1 MVYAAGVGG
10 SGGMELTW
18 DAGSLAS
25 WFDRYLVP
33 HGIRTRVSS
42 QMSGQLDVWVECDG
56 EPERDRLVRFI
67 CHRLHSLNLAA
78 IEGVRIMARRAGQ
91 AELLWQQSVP
101 LEQRPGLNSTA
112 YYQRQAVRSPDRQLV
127 QRLAQTWL
135 AARDGWET
143 LAETTRARFAPP
155 TEDLGALTRW
165 LQPLETQ
172 LGLTLTVDGLNGR
185 CLAIAV
191 AWPPAAVGGTTP
203 MTVDDRQPII
213 QAICRRLWQ
222 FNATENGRIRG
233 VRIYATAADQLEPL
247 WQQTIRIAAPAGRRE
262 LGLVGL
268 AQLVR
273 DPALEGVWRSLLL
286 GGATIVPFVL
296 ALWLTSA
303 PPTTQNR
310 VSSPGADAR
319 NGDPIERLV
328 AVRPLAAPVAERV
341 RQVRSP
347 VVQGA
352 LEPLPVVNHPS
363 VNPTDPAVT
372 LMFGGD
378 VTLSRQVKRRLG
390 GDWSA
395 ALAQFP
401 EARSV
406 DLAMVNLENPI
417 TDATTKRSGKRFNF
431 KAEPESV
438 EALQAGGIDIVT
450 LANNHTMDYN
460 RSGLADTLT
469 ALDRAEIHA
478 IGAGNDITEARRP
491 KIIEVK
497 GQRIAYFGYYN
508 AHWHAADRD
517 QAGTNPRD
525 NETLAAD
532 IRAVRDQV
540 DWVVVNFHW
549 GEELARYPAPYQRE
563 IGRRA
568 IDAGA
573 DLVVGHHP
581 HVLQGAEVY
590 KDRAIVYSLG
600 NFIFGGN
607 SRSSYDTAVLKVALK
622 DQQMKLEFVPVRVR
636 NYQPRLAKG
645 DRAREI
651 LQELTYISRRF
662 DRPLTSPMVL
672 DRRSPEQRATLAA
685 AAEPTPTVPK
695 PAALIAPPSIAPVMI
710 DSPTSE
716 PSDRLADPQPT
727 TERSHH
733 SRSPQLPSFTR
744 PASRDDAPIAITRT
758 PIVSAIAA
766 PTEPTSR
773 LATTVQAIQSA
784 ERSARDRLAQLIAA
798 AELSELVRSNT
809 SVVAAPEPSEPL
821 DSTTPATPSDR
832 LEQPSR
838 PPSFEL
844 QPTGRSAIATPP
856 SDRPS
861 PQLPFTNRP
870 ATPPSPGFIDRPA
883 QPQGNGF
890 TAPTNTP
897 GFSSLSLPTVVK
909 YAADR
914 AKAMLE
920 P

>member
-1 MVYAAGVGG
+1 
-10 SGGMELTW
+10 
-18 DAGSLAS
+18 
-25 WFDRYLVP
+25 
-33 HGIRTRVSS
+33 
-42 QMSGQLDVWVECDG
+42 
-56 EPERDRLVRFI
+56 
-67 CHRLHSLNLAA
+67 
-78 IEGVRIMARRAGQ
+78 
-91 AELLWQQSVP
+91 
-101 LEQRPGLNSTA
+101 
-112 YYQRQAVRSPDRQLV
+112 VRSADRQLV

-143 LAETTRARFAPP
+143 LAESTRARFAPP
-155 TEDLGALTRW
+155 TDDLGSLTQW
-165 LQPLETQ
+165 LQPLEAQ

-191 AWPPAAVGGTTP
+191 ALPTGAAEAEATP
-203 MTVDDRQPII
+203 EASDRQPII

-233 VRIYATAADQLEPL
+233 VRIYATTADQVDPL

-268 AQLVR
+268 AQLAR
-273 DPALEGVWRSLLL
+273 DPAMEGVWRSLLL

-296 ALWLTSA
+296 ALWLASA

-319 NGDPIERLV
+319 NSDPIEQVV

-352 LEPLPVVNHPS
+352 LEPLPVVQHPA
-363 VNPTDPAVT
+363 VNPADPAVT

-378 VTLSRQVKRRLG
+378 VTLSKQVKRRLD
-390 GDWSA
+390 GDWGA

-438 EALQAGGIDIVT
+438 EALRAGGIDIVT

-469 ALDRAEIHA
+469 ALDQAEIHA
-478 IGAGNDITEARRP
+478 IGAGDDITEARRP
-491 KIIEVK
+491 KIMEVK

-508 AHWHAADRD
+508 AHWHAATEG

-525 NETLAAD
+525 NDTLAAD
-532 IRAVRDQV
+532 IQAVRDQV

-607 SRSSYDTAVLKVALK
+607 SRSSYDTAVLKVSLK
-622 DQQMKLEFVPVRVR
+622 PQQMKLEFVPVRVR
-636 NYQPRLAKG
+636 NYQPRVAKG

-672 DRRSPEQRATLAA
+672 DQRSPEQRAMVAT
-685 AAEPTPTVPK
+685 AEPTPT
-695 PAALIAPPSIAPVMI
+695 ATAPIAPVII
-710 DSPTSE
+710 DPVTIESPTSE
-716 PSDRLADPQPT
+716 PSNLSAPLTQPLDNP
-727 TERSHH
+727 RSQPA
-733 SRSPQLPSFTR
+733 RNPAPQLPSFTR
-744 PASRDDAPIAITRT
+744 PASRDDAPITITRNPAT
-758 PIVSAIAA
+758 PAIAKS
-766 PTEPTSR
+766 PDPSSQPD
-773 LATTVQAIQSA
+773 TTVQVIQSA

-809 SVVAAPEPSEPL
+809 SMVEPIEPAESPAA
-821 DSTTPATPSDR
+821 TTPATPSDR

-838 PPSFEL
+838 PLSFEV
-844 QPTGRSAIATPP
+844 QPQRRSSTSA
-856 SDRPS
+856 DRPS
-861 PQLPFTNRP
+861 PQLPFAVQSPAAAPSPSLTDRP
-870 ATPPSPGFIDRPA
+870 SAVAPSPGFTDRPA
-883 QPQGNGF
+883 QNSANGF
-890 TAPTNTP
+890 TAPGMAS
-897 GFSSLSLPTVVK
+897 GFSSLSLPAVVK

-914 AKAMLE
+914 AEAMLE